1 MSYLKEVADMGF
13 IYLIGAIVSELFG
26 SSMLKVNAT
35 STNRLPILGVAIGYG
50 TAFYLLS
57 LALFT
62 IPLSFAYA
70 FWSGVGTALTAVI
83 GFVVFH
89 EQVSRQK
96 VTGIALVII
105 GLVFMK
111 L

>member
-1 MSYLKEVADMGF
+1 MGF
-13 IYLIGAIVSELFG
+13 IYLIGAIASELFG

-35 STNRLPILGVAIGYG
+35 STSRLPILGVAFGYG

-70 FWSGVGTALTAVI
+70 FWSGGGTALTAVI
-83 GFVVFH
+83 GFVVFR
-89 EQVSRQK
+89 EQISRQK
-96 VTGIALVII
+96 IAGIGLVII
-105 GLVFMK
+105 GLVLMK
-111 L
+111 V